1 MPRVRAVD
9 QRVAALIERGTRR
22 SATFKQLIERIEKT
36 DGIVYVDVGVCRPPA
51 VACLRHSMTHA
62 GPNRV
67 LHVMINMRRP
77 PREVL
82 ASIAHELSHAME
94 VLAERQIQDDLAI
107 FNFYNRQA
115 LKRGD
120 SLEFETIEAI
130 ETEIRVQTELGR
142 DFNKNA
148 TDLTAK
154 R

>member
-1 MPRVRAVD
+1 
-9 QRVAALIERGTRR
+9 
-22 SATFKQLIERIEKT
+22 
-36 DGIVYVDVGVCRPPA
+36 
-51 VACLRHSMTHA
+51 
-62 GPNRV
+62 
-67 LHVMINMRRP
+67 MINMRRP